1 MEGDAALLQS
11 AATFL
16 LDLSAALLAGASI
29 SALWLARGQSAWS
42 AQRLPLLRRWA
53 IGASLVSVF
62 GSLAVLCLEAASMA
76 EVPIAESAP
85 AIKAMLS
92 STHYGT
98 AWYVG
103 TAALGLATVIHLALP
118 LRFTTRAAVATL
130 AALVVFWYARSDV
143 SHAAAAGDISVPV
156 AVDWIHLCLVSLWL
170 GEVAIAG
177 FTILTP
183 AEPLANDARRD
194 RAAYV
199 NALSSS
205 ATLGLA
211 GIFATGLYSA
221 WHNLGG
227 WDRLT
232 GTTYGLTLLAKI
244 ALVGGAALLGGVN
257 RFFVMPSWSAIER
270 SGATAPLTMAW
281 RFRWIVLV
289 EILVLAGALAL
300 AVTLAAM

>member
-1 MEGDAALLQS
+1 LQ
-11 AATFL
+11 
-16 LDLSAALLAGASI
+16 
-29 SALWLARGQSAWS
+29 
-42 AQRLPLLRRWA
+42 RW
-53 IGASLVSVF
+53 
-62 GSLAVLCLEAASMA
+62 
-76 EVPIAESAP
+76 P
-85 AIKAMLS
+85 
-92 STHYGT
+92 
-98 AWYVG
+98 
-103 TAALGLATVIHLALP
+103 
-118 LRFTTRAAVATL
+118 R
-130 AALVVFWYARSDV
+130 WYARSDV
-143 SHAAAAGDISVPV
+143 S
-156 AVDWIHLCLVSLWL
+156 LVSLWL

-183 AEPLANDARRD
+183 AAPLANDARRD

-205 ATLGLA
+205 ATVGLA

-244 ALVGGAALLGGVN
+244 ALVGSAALLGGVN
-257 RFFVMPSWSAIER
+257 RFFVMPRWSAIER
-270 SGATAPLTMAW
+270 TGATAPLTMAL

-300 AVTLAAM
+300 AVTLAAMSPDSGM